1 MVVLSPLT
9 PGFVL
14 ENRYEIIQVL
24 GSGGFGRTYLAHD
37 RNRFNERCV
46 LKEFAPQVNETV
58 ALHKAIELFQR
69 EASILYQLNH
79 PQIPTFREL
88 LRVSRAQS
96 SSLFLVEQYI
106 EGQPY
111 SLWLQQEQ
119 RLSEAEVL
127 RLLLDLLPVLTYIH
141 DRHVIHRDIS
151 PDNLIYDQATGK
163 PVLID
168 FGSVKQAAITAI
180 QSAGASFVPT
190 QVHKLGYTPQEQ
202 LRGKA
207 YPSSD
212 LYALAVTT
220 LVLLTGQPPWD
231 LYNEHEQTWEWRRL
245 IRLHPQ
251 LGDVLDRLLTTNPFD
266 RYQSAREVERA
277 LQPISHLAQGIVSPA
292 IAAVPNLQPNA
303 AAVPTPTSALK
314 TWVVSPERGATA
326 FSAVAQAAATVMRVA
341 RQQRPQVQRGIGRSL
356 RWLLQL
362 PFRLARIGLAL
373 LQGSIRTVAWLMGRI
388 VQVAVVLALAGLAIA
403 AFNWRSQWLSTSN
416 PTTRTTQACR
426 SIDKIVA
433 RYEALGRPKHELY
446 AEVDRRLY
454 DKYPK
459 LKGRPLTNR
468 AQDAALRQEWCQIA
482 ATVLE
487 SAAKG
492 NRLNLVGS

>member
-1 MVVLSPLT
+1 
-9 PGFVL
+9 
-14 ENRYEIIQVL
+14 
-24 GSGGFGRTYLAHD
+24 
-37 RNRFNERCV
+37 
-46 LKEFAPQVNETV
+46 
-58 ALHKAIELFQR
+58 
-69 EASILYQLNH
+69 
-79 PQIPTFREL
+79 
-88 LRVSRAQS
+88 
-96 SSLFLVEQYI
+96 
-106 EGQPY
+106 
-111 SLWLQQEQ
+111 
-119 RLSEAEVL
+119 
-127 RLLLDLLPVLTYIH
+127 
-141 DRHVIHRDIS
+141 
-151 PDNLIYDQATGK
+151 
-163 PVLID
+163 
-168 FGSVKQAAITAI
+168 
-180 QSAGASFVPT
+180 
-190 QVHKLGYTPQEQ
+190 
-202 LRGKA
+202 
-207 YPSSD
+207 
-212 LYALAVTT
+212 
-220 LVLLTGQPPWD
+220 
-231 LYNEHEQTWEWRRL
+231 
-245 IRLHPQ
+245 
-251 LGDVLDRLLTTNPFD
+251 
-266 RYQSAREVERA
+266 
-277 LQPISHLAQGIVSPA
+277 
-292 IAAVPNLQPNA
+292 
-303 AAVPTPTSALK
+303 
-314 TWVVSPERGATA
+314 
-326 FSAVAQAAATVMRVA
+326 VAQAAATVMRVA